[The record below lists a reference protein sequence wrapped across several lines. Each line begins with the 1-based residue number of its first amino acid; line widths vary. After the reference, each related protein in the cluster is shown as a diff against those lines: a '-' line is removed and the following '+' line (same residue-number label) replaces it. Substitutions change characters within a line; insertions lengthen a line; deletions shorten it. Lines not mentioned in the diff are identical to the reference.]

1 VSKGTPLKK
10 VAIVGGGISAF
21 ACAVAL
27 KEKGIDFTLFE
38 REPRPGGKLMTERL
52 GDFIV
57 EAGPD
62 SFLPE
67 KHWTVELIDKVGLRS
82 SLLPSNDRFKGTYI
96 YSNGR
101 LHPLPEGVM
110 LMVPTMFTPLLR
122 SSLISTWGKIRMGL
136 ELFVSRKQDDADESL
151 AQFVS
156 RRLGREC
163 LEKIAEPLVAGIHT
177 SNPDNMSVRATFPR
191 FIEME
196 RTHGS
201 LIQGMVK
208 AMEKAKPTTDAG
220 KGMTYF
226 MSLRGGMEELIEA
239 CARFIGSDNV
249 QTGCQVHKIVKKPQG
264 YSLLLDHRE
273 TSVDAVVLSTPSFVS
288 KDIIGHMDPTLSDLL
303 SLIEWSSTATISFG
317 FPRKDIAN
325 LPGFGFIV
333 PKIEGRRINATTWT
347 SVKWS
352 HRAPADSLLIRSF
365 VGGGHHEELVDLG
378 DEELSR
384 IVLDELRLIAGI
396 TAEPDFFRIYRWRK
410 SMPKY
415 TVGHLDRLTEIDRR
429 LAGHHGIHLIG
440 CSYRGIGIGDCVK
453 SGFDAAARI
462 EENVSAER

>member
-1 VSKGTPLKK
+1 MKK

-27 KEKGIDFTLFE
+27 KEKGIEFKLFE
-38 REPRPGGKLMTERL
+38 KEPRPGGKLMTDRFD
-52 GDFIV
+52 DFVV

-67 KHWTVELIDKVGLRS
+67 KHWTIELIDKVGLRG
-82 SLLPSNDRFKGTYI
+82 SLLPSNDQFKGTHI
-96 YSNGR
+96 YSRGR

-122 SSLISTWGKIRMGL
+122 SSLISLAGKIRMGM
-136 ELFVSRKQDDADESL
+136 EVFVPPRRDDADESL
-151 AQFVS
+151 AQFVT

-196 RTHGS
+196 RAHGS
-201 LIQGMVK
+201 LIRGMMR
-208 AMEKAKPTTDAG
+208 AMKRRNPNPGPGTR
-220 KGMTYF
+220 MTYF
-226 MSLRGGMEELIEA
+226 MSLRNGMEELTEA
-239 CARFIGSDNV
+239 CARFVGQDRI
-249 QTGCQVHKIVKKPQG
+249 QTGCQVHKILEKPKG
-264 YSLLLDHRE
+264 YSLVLDNGE
-273 TSVDAVVLSTPSFVS
+273 VQADCAVLSTPSFAS
-288 KDIIGHMDPTLSDLL
+288 RDIVTDLDPALSEIL
-303 SLIEWSSTATISFG
+303 SLIEWSSTATISFSFLRSQIG
-317 FPRKDIAN
+317 G

-333 PKIEGRRINATTWT
+333 PRREGRKINATTW
-347 SVKWS
+347 SSIKWS
-352 HRAPADSLLIRSF
+352 CRAPSDSLLMRSF
-365 VGGGHHEELVDLG
+365 IGGGHHEDLVDRD
-378 DEELSR
+378 DEELTDM
-384 IVLDELRLIAGI
+384 VLEELRVIAGI
-396 TAEPDFFRIYRWRK
+396 DAKPTFSRIYRWRK

-415 TVGHLDRLTEIDRR
+415 TVGHLDRLTGIEDRLR
-429 LAGHHGIHLIG
+429 GHPGLHLIG

-462 EENVSAER
+462 EEDIRRDR